1 MAIKL
6 HYVGRGDAI
15 IHVPA
20 RDLMD
25 EDFAER
31 AELWK
36 ENNITEARILAS
48 GLYEKPKTE
57 QPKKIKTAKEGE

>member
-6 HYVGRGDAI
+6 HYIGRGDAI

-20 RDLMD
+20 RDLTD

-36 ENNITEARILAS
+36 ELGIDEAGMLAS
-48 GLYEKPKTE
+48 GLYEKSKTE

>member
-6 HYVGRGDAI
+6 HYIGRGDAL

-20 RDLMD
+20 RDLTD

-36 ENNITEARILAS
+36 ENKITEAGMLAS
-48 GLYEKPKTE
+48 GLYKKPTAE
-57 QPKKIKTAKEGE
+57 QKKVIAAKEGK

>member
-1 MAIKL
+1 MTVKL
-6 HYVGRGDAI
+6 IYVGRGGAI

-20 RDLMD
+20 RDLAD

-36 ENNITEARILAS
+36 EHGLDEAGILAS
-48 GLYEKPKTE
+48 GLYKKPTAE
-57 QPKKIKTAKEGE
+57 PKKAAKEGK

>member
-6 HYVGRGDAI
+6 HYIGRGDAL

-20 RDLMD
+20 RDLTD

-36 ENNITEARILAS
+36 ENKITEVGMLAS
-48 GLYEKPKTE
+48 GLYEKSKTE
-57 QPKKIKTAKEGE
+57 QPKKKAAKEGE

>member
-1 MAIKL
+1 MTVKL
-6 HYVGRGDAI
+6 IYIGRGDAI

-20 RDLMD
+20 RDLTD

-36 ENNITEARILAS
+36 ENEITEAGMLTS
-48 GLYEKPKTE
+48 GLYKKPTAE
-57 QPKKIKTAKEGE
+57 PKKAAKEGK

>member
-1 MAIKL
+1 MTVKL
-6 HYVGRGDAI
+6 FYVGRGDAL

-20 RDLMD
+20 RDLTD
-25 EDFAER
+25 EDYAER

-36 ENNITEARILAS
+36 ENDITEAGILAS

-57 QPKKIKTAKEGE
+57 QPKKKAAKEGE

>member
-1 MAIKL
+1 MEIKL
-6 HYVGRGDAI
+6 HYIGRGDAL

-20 RDLMD
+20 HDLTE

-36 ENNITEARILAS
+36 ENGITEAVLVAS
-48 GLYEKPKTE
+48 GLYERPKTE
-57 QPKKIKTAKEGE
+57 QPKKVKAAKEGE